1 MPPSAASN
9 PPAAKRSSDCGTG
22 NVTIAATA
30 CSVVGSPASGPGS
43 SEILTR
49 PPSSPIAD
57 AFTAVRT
64 THLSCGSCAASRLGR
79 SVMPFM
85 PRQRAW
91 PSVAGAAAAASI
103 EAAFEKPSH
112 HVATAPASWA
122 AATMP
127 PNAGPRTVKNWAP
140 WSQTASPTLRVAIRP
155 PTPRD
160 FSSTTTR
167 RPLATSSPAADS
179 PAMPAPT
186 TTTSGSNGSGG
197 RLIFVTCWTASG
209 CGGEFSTC
217 RISVPNSTS

>member
-30 CSVVGSPASGPGS
+30 WSVVGSPASGPGS

-91 PSVAGAAAAASI
+91 PSVAGAAAASI

-122 AATMP
+122 SATMP

-140 WSQTASPTLRVAIRP
+140 WSQTASPTRRVAIRP

-167 RPLATSSPAADS
+167 RPFATSSPAADS

-186 TTTSGSNGSGG
+186 ITTSVSNGIEPS
-197 RLIFVTCWTASG
+197 LL
-209 CGGEFSTC
+209 
-217 RISVPNSTS
+217 SVME